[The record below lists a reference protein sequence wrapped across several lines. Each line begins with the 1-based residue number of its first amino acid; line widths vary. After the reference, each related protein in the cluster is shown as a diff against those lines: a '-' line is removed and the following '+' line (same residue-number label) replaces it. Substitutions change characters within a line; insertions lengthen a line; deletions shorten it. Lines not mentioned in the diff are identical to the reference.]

1 MPSWAAPRPSRAA
14 KRNRL
19 PRDWGN
25 CSVSGNMQQPRNHQ
39 KHQLKPLQSKRLIP
53 KPSGPVDP
61 EGSEYLSFAQRT
73 RSILYWMPSKETH
86 SRFQVH
92 QVHVHSFCKQGTGRE
107 RARTF
112 LHSSSSSGQRHVSNS
127 WQGRHRSGRKGWV
140 LCKLR
145 SLVIRNSPGPTG
157 VNNPINPQKTVVFEG
172 PLPKC
177 MAGKGSLPIIY
188 HLP

>member
-19 PRDWGN
+19 QRDWGKG
-25 CSVSGNMQQPRNHQ
+25 SVSGNMQQPRNHQ

-53 KPSGPVDP
+53 KPSGPVNP
-61 EGSEYLSFAQRT
+61 EGSEYLGFAQRT

-92 QVHVHSFCKQGTGRE
+92 SRCMCILSASKGLEGKGRE
-107 RARTF
+107 HFYIRHPPQGKGMCPTVGRADT
-112 LHSSSSSGQRHVSNS
+112 GQVEKAEFSASRDPS
-127 WQGRHRSGRKGWV
+127 WFETLQDQRASTTQSTHKKLWYSKGRKG
-140 LCKLR
+140 K
-145 SLVIRNSPGPTG
+145 P
-157 VNNPINPQKTVVFEG
+157 
-172 PLPKC
+172 
-177 MAGKGSLPIIY
+177 PIIY